1 MDTHEIIRALREDL
15 DLSQTEVGNQI
26 NISQRK
32 LSCIELGRT
41 VPNLDD
47 DRRTCPFY
55 NVSADFLLG
64 LPKNLPYPQRETLF
78 KKKK

>member
-15 DLSQTEVGNQI
+15 DLSQTEVGNHI

-41 VPNLDD
+41 EPNLDD
-47 DRRTCPFY
+47 VRNICRFY
-55 NVSADFLLG
+55 NVSANFLLG
-64 LPKNLPYPQRETLF
+64 LPEDLPHPRREQLS
-78 KKKK
+78 KKK

>member
-1 MDTHEIIRALREDL
+1 MNTHEIIRALREDR
-15 DLSQTEVGNQI
+15 DLSQTEAGNQI

-41 VPNLDD
+41 EPNLDD
-47 DRRTCPFY
+47 VRNICRFY

-64 LPKNLPYPQRETLF
+64 LPQNRPYPQREELF
-78 KKKK
+78 KKK

>member
-1 MDTHEIIRALREDL
+1 MNTHELIRALREDR
-15 DLSQTEVGNQI
+15 DLSQTEAGNQI

-41 VPNLDD
+41 EPNLDD
-47 DRRTCPFY
+47 VRNICRFY

-64 LPKNLPYPQRETLF
+64 LPQNMPYPQREELF
-78 KKKK
+78 KKK